1 MNRSMLSAVSALRNH
16 QLYMDVVANNIANIN
31 TIGFKA
37 SRVNFQEVMSQ
48 TLRAGSGPQGDR
60 GGMNAMQVGLGM
72 TVGGIDAMFTQ
83 GGLSATAKSTDLAIQ
98 GDGFFVLEENG
109 LRSYSR
115 DGAMDVSLNGYLIH
129 SATAQKVMGWMV
141 DPATGIASTDSPA
154 GPLML
159 SSPRASAQPSSLA
172 SYRGNLD
179 AGAALNAVITTNIGV
194 YDSLGNLHNM
204 TIGFEK
210 TGQNEWEWSMS
221 DEGGNVVGGPT
232 AVAFLADGRFD
243 PANAAAVVSVAL
255 TNGAASPQTVTLDLT
270 NVTQLASQSEVIM
283 YSQDG
288 LAPGSLVGFN
298 VGPTGEVIGV
308 FSNGMNRTVAQMAMA
323 RFVNPGG
330 LQRMGQN
337 LFAETPNS
345 GAGEVGAPGSNNR
358 GQIVAGYLEMSN
370 VDLAQQFTNMIVA
383 QRGLQANSRVITTS
397 DEMLQEMVSL
407 KR

>member
-1 MNRSMLSAVSALRNH
+1 MIRSMLSAVSALRNH
-16 QLYMDVVANNIANIN
+16 QVYMDVVANNIANIN
-31 TIGFKA
+31 TIGFKS
-37 SRVNFQEVMSQ
+37 SRVSFQEVMSQ
-48 TLRAGSGPQGDR
+48 TLRPGSGPQGDR
-60 GGMNAMQVGLGM
+60 GGMNSMQVGLGM
-72 TVGGIDAMFTQ
+72 TVGAIDALFTQ

-109 LRSYSR
+109 ARSYSR
-115 DGAMDVSLNGYLIH
+115 DGAMDVSLNGFLIH
-129 SATAQKVMGWMV
+129 SATGKKVMGWMV
-141 DPATGIASTDSPA
+141 DPATGLVATDQPA

-159 SSPRASAQPSSLA
+159 SSPRASAQPTTLA
-172 SYRGNLD
+172 NYRGNLD
-179 AGAALNAVITTNIGV
+179 AGAAVGTVVTTNIGV

-204 TIGFEK
+204 SIAFEK
-210 TGQNEWEWSMS
+210 TGQNAWSWTMKN
-221 DEGGNVVGGPT
+221 ELGVVVGGPT
-232 AVAFLADGRFD
+232 AVSFLADGRFD
-243 PANAAAVVSVAL
+243 PANAAAVVSVPL
-255 TNGAASPQTVTLDLT
+255 SNGAATPQPITLDLA

-298 VGPTGEVIGV
+298 VGPSGEVIGV
-308 FSNGMNRTVAQMAMA
+308 FSNGMNRTVGQMAMA

-330 LQRMGQN
+330 LLRMGQN
-337 LFAETPNS
+337 LFTETPNS

-370 VDLAQQFTNMIVA
+370 VDLGQQFTNMIVA

-397 DEMLQEMVSL
+397 DEMLQEMVNL